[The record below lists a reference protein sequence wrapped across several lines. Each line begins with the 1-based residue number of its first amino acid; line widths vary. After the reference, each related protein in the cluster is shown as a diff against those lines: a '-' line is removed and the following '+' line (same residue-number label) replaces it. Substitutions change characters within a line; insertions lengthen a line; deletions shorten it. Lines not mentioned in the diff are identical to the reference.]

1 MLGNRYL
8 SGKKGFLGCK
18 RHFNMKYSP
27 GREGPRQGCKDQEEE
42 EAAWGC
48 RRTGVAS
55 KVGLG
60 GPIAV
65 PDVNLRGA
73 GFWFLGA
80 VTK

>member
-42 EAAWGC
+42 D
-48 RRTGVAS
+48 
-55 KVGLG
+55 G
-60 GPIAV
+60 GMGM
-65 PDVNLRGA
+65 NLRGA